1 MSEVTVET
9 VAEAMYDLV
18 KEYSG
23 SKKLKPLDLTKNMRE
38 KFGDPCDKKMCKAAL
53 RVLIESGR
61 VVYTYFGASYV
72 ELPHVEGAAK

>member
-1 MSEVTVET
+1 MSDVTVET
-9 VAEAMYDLV
+9 VAEAMFDLV
-18 KEYSG
+18 TEYSG

-38 KFGDPCDKKMCKAAL
+38 KFGDACDKKMCKEAL
-53 RVLIESGR
+53 KNLIESGR

>member
-23 SKKLKPLDLTKNMRE
+23 SKKLKPLDLTKYMRE
-38 KFGDPCDKKMCKAAL
+38 KYGDACDKKMAKEAL
-53 RVLIESGR
+53 KNLIASGR